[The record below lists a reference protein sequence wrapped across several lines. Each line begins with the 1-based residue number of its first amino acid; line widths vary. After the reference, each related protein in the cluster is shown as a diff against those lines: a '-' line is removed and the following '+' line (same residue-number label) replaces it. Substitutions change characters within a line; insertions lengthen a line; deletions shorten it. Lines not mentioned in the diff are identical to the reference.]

1 MTKYSIRD
9 LPLDD
14 RRVFMRV
21 DFNVPLQDGAITDDT
36 RITAAL
42 PRIQLALDHEST
54 VILSSHLRRPKGKV
68 APEYSMNQVAPPI
81 S

>member
-21 DFNVPLQDGAITDDT
+21 DFNVPLKNGVITDDT
-36 RITAAL
+36 RITSAL
-42 PRIQLALDHEST
+42 PTVRYALDHGCT
-54 VILSSHLRRPKGKV
+54 VILASHLGRPKGKV
-68 APEYSMNQVAPPI
+68 APEYRTE
-81 S
+81 

>member
-21 DFNVPLQDGAITDDT
+21 DFNVPLKNGVITDDT

-42 PRIQLALDHEST
+42 PTVRYALDH
-54 VILSSHLRRPKGKV
+54 G
-68 APEYSMNQVAPPI
+68 AP
-81 S
+81 